1 MIVTEFDAGAVHLTI
16 FADGVK
22 TRMLESDD
30 GDVYNWADKSSS
42 FDISGALT
50 VKSITYDDG
59 TVRHEFW
66 ADGAK
71 TSIEQHDTLDIKA

>member
-30 GDVYNWADKSSS
+30 GDVCNWANKSPS

-50 VKSITYDDG
+50 VKSIT
-59 TVRHEFW
+59 
-66 ADGAK
+66 
-71 TSIEQHDTLDIKA
+71 

>member
-1 MIVTEFDAGAVHLTI
+1 MDRFDLGDVKNWTTQSERFDANGQREMIVTEFDAGAVHLTI

-30 GDVYNWADKSSS
+30 GDVCNWANKSPS

-50 VKSITYDDG
+50 VKSIT
-59 TVRHEFW
+59 
-66 ADGAK
+66 
-71 TSIEQHDTLDIKA
+71 